1 MIVTTINAIV
11 ALVGTVIGYLGTM
24 YFIDFYERWR
34 DRRLHKKYSKI
45 K

>member
-1 MIVTTINAIV
+1 MTIVNAIV

-24 YFIDFYERWR
+24 YLIDFYEGWR
-34 DRRLHKKYSKI
+34 DRRFHKKYSKI